1 MDEYQTQTQEPNWNA
16 WTMSTLGSV
25 INAYVDR
32 TVNRPQ
38 VVYDSTQAY
47 GVGEDGQ
54 LYYMGQPSTRGQ
66 QSVQVGGN
74 PLMMLLLVGAL
85 VLMVKK

>member
-1 MDEYQTQTQEPNWNA
+1 MDEYQTQNQEPNWNA

-54 LYYMGQPSTRGQ
+54 LYYMGQPSRNQ